1 VISVTF
7 LTICGPIVNVDVRV
21 VLDTSALL
29 RLYLADG
36 ALPDG
41 LEEVLEGASRGE
53 VLIFVP
59 DLLFLEAAS
68 VLCKQVRLQL
78 LSADQAKDLLH
89 EIGRLPLRSVPAS
102 ELKADALNVALA
114 TGITVYDGAYLA
126 LARRER
132 ARLFTVDLKLQIAAQ
147 ASTLDNDSPA

>member
-1 VISVTF
+1 MF
-7 LTICGPIVNVDVRV
+7 WTICGPIVTVDPRV
-21 VLDTSALL
+21 VLDASALL

-36 ALPDG
+36 AWPEG

-53 VLIFVP
+53 VVIFVP
-59 DLLFLEAAS
+59 DLLYLEAAS

-102 ELKADALNVALA
+102 ELKADALHAALA
-114 TGITVYDGAYLA
+114 ADITVYDAAYLA

-132 ARLFTVDLKLQIAAQ
+132 ARLFTVDLKLQKAAQ
-147 ASTLDNDSPA
+147 TFTLDNDSPP